1 MFGRLC
7 ARQGIKN
14 SVRAAICRALSVAV
28 SVPCK
33 PSVRFGR
40 KALAL
45 FLGFV
50 KNFLLH
56 KVAKIRRINFC
67 AAGRGDQPPMPV
79 RRLYMRETASL
90 RVRLPSVLPM
100 AEVLS
105 ISSTVL
111 PSGGVRLTS
120 PSW

>member
-1 MFGRLC
+1 MRSATKENCGKK
-7 ARQGIKN
+7 A
-14 SVRAAICRALSVAV
+14 
-28 SVPCK
+28 

-45 FLGFV
+45 FMGFA
-50 KNFLLH
+50 KGFLLQ

-67 AAGRGDQPPMPV
+67 AAGRGDQPPVPV

-90 RVRLPSVLPM
+90 RVRSPSVLPM